1 MKLVDKLE
9 DQLVEEKT
17 RLMSMLD
24 YVNRSD
30 LETDNLASLGSPTRS
45 SAPSLTSGSPDHQL
59 RRPSQTYAS
68 LIREVRRDSDVDNI

>member
-1 MKLVDKLE
+1 M
-9 DQLVEEKT
+9 EEKT

-68 LIREVRRDSDVDNI
+68 LIREVRRDSDVDNIQKVLAI